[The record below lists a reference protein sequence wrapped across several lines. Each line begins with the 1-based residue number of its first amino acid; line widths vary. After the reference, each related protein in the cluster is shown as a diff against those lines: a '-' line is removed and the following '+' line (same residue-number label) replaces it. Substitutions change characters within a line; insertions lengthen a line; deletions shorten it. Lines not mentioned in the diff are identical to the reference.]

1 MDNPYTKLAVREG
14 SHTDYRAVIR
24 YPRTQLKQLVFRL
37 RDVEEVPPGFSRGP
51 VHDPQTFVSDYGFLF
66 SGLATERMLVV
77 GLSTSNCII
86 AIDRVGEGTMD
97 SCLVHPREV
106 FRTAIA
112 TPAASLLLA
121 HNHPSGNPEPS
132 QEDIKITRQLVEAGK
147 IMGVPIT
154 DHIIFGAGRSFAS
167 FAERG
172 LL

>member
-1 MDNPYTKLAVREG
+1 MNHPYTKLAVREG

-37 RDVEEVPPGFSRGP
+37 RDVEEVPPGFSREP
-51 VHDPQTFVSDYGFLF
+51 VHNPEMFVSDYGFLF

-77 GLSTSNCII
+77 GLSVTNRII
-86 AIDRVGEGTMD
+86 AIDPIGEGTMNA
-97 SCLVHPREV
+97 CPIHPREV

-132 QEDIKITRQLVEAGK
+132 QEDIQITRQMVEAGK
-147 IMGVPIT
+147 VMGVPIT
-154 DHIIFGAGRSFAS
+154 DHIIFGAGRSFTS